1 VGETVM
7 HALEPAHTD
16 AAEVPLDD
24 APQLRRFEALYRGEF
39 AFVWS
44 VAQHLGVSAGTIDDV
59 VQDVFLT
66 AYRRIDSLRF
76 EVSPRA
82 WLFGVTRRVASR
94 YRRGAARR
102 ARRHTAFA
110 EVTRPVGDAPQH
122 RHDHAQQLA
131 RLLARL
137 SHNTREVWQMTE
149 LLGMSAP
156 EIASELGL
164 PLNTVYSRLR
174 IAREQLQTL
183 VAAESLESLQA
194 SARRRQEPPDG
205 AQQRAWA
212 LMLPLFGQGG
222 SSVGVVAW
230 MKTQTAMA
238 TTWIAAGVVAIGL
251 AVRPAS
257 PPSERRP
264 PTAEAPARVSSA
276 EAAPPREVVETSVA
290 APVLPVAAP
299 ATPVVDRRM
308 SRGTAPLQVGEAR
321 ALLAEEIALI
331 DRVHAQLAQ
340 GDAAAALATIGAHAG
355 EFPAGALA
363 DVREAARVDAL
374 CKRGDAAGA
383 EATARRL
390 LVDHP
395 ASAVAQRFANFRCPR

>member
-1 VGETVM
+1 M

-44 VAQHLGVSAGTIDDV
+44 VAQHLGVSASAIDDV

-82 WLFGVTRRVASR
+82 WLFGVTRRVAFR

-110 EVTRPVGDAPQH
+110 EVSRPVGEAPQH

-156 EIASELGL
+156 EISSELGL

-174 IAREQLQTL
+174 IAREQLQAL

-194 SARRRQEPPDG
+194 SARRRQAPPEG

-212 LMLPLFGQGG
+212 LMLPLFGPGG

-230 MKTQTAMA
+230 MKAQTAMA
-238 TTWIAAGVVAIGL
+238 TTLIATGVVAIGL

-257 PPSERRP
+257 PASERRP
-264 PTAEAPARVSSA
+264 PTAEAPARVSTA
-276 EAAPPREVVETSVA
+276 EAAPPREIVETPPEPAAQVA
-290 APVLPVAAP
+290 APV
-299 ATPVVDRRM
+299 TPPLDRRM
-308 SRGTAPLQVGEAR
+308 SKGTAPLQVGEAR
-321 ALLAEEIALI
+321 AQLAEEIALI

-340 GDAAAALATIGAHAG
+340 GDAEAALATIAAHAG
-355 EFPAGALA
+355 KFPAGTLV

-374 CKRGDAAGA
+374 CKRGDPAGA
-383 EATARRL
+383 EATAARL
-390 LVDHP
+390 LTDHP
-395 ASAVAQRFANFRCPR
+395 TSAVAQRFANFRCPR